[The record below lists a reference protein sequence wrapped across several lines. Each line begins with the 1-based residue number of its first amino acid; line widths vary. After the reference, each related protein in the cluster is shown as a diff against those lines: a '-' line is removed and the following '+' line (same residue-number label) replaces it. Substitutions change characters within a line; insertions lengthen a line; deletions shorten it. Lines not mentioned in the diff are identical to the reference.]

1 MILEMK
7 KSIDNEISLGLS
19 YSVEKILHKFDS
31 YKCKHIFTSF
41 DSSIPLKKNTGESL
55 NWKCSQLVD
64 SLLYVSNKTRPD
76 IAYAVSRLS
85 RHTNNPSGE
94 YWNALERVS
103 RYLRGTIDY
112 CLTYIGY
119 PDTIK
124 EYSDANWVTDFG
136 SVKYT
141 TEFVFMLGDVIVS

>member
-1 MILEMK
+1 
-7 KSIDNEISLGLS
+7 
-19 YSVEKILHKFDS
+19 
-31 YKCKHIFTSF
+31 
-41 DSSIPLKKNTGESL
+41 
-55 NWKCSQLVD
+55 
-64 SLLYVSNKTRPD
+64 VSNKTRPD

-85 RHTNNPSGE
+85 RQTNNPSRE

-124 EYSDANWVTDFG
+124 EYSDAN
-136 SVKYT
+136 
-141 TEFVFMLGDVIVS
+141 